1 MKKFTLFFSILFLFL
16 FTTKSFAADVKLI
29 DNSTLNEKL
38 ITVSI
43 DTQEQSTENVKIVLN
58 YSPEVTIT
66 KINES
71 ELNCSTFS
79 SIYTGNT
86 AEITC
91 TLSSSQNVN
100 GKLAE
105 IIFTSTSEKYAFV
118 VDKTQ
123 SQIGELTIDN
133 VVDLGQLNAEGTIT
147 DGDTTTGTDEN
158 PIETTEGNQPATAPS
173 TISTTQK
180 ETTSFMS
187 FLPYILLGAAGI
199 FLIAIIVLLITK
211 KKDDITPNTLQTPA
225 QIPQQPAVPPL
236 INPQP
241 QEVTQ
246 TQNESMQGNVS
257 NVETKPTLEQL
268 VTQSP
273 DVSSSTVPMMPTT
286 QTTNTPKEEELSD
299 LEALLV
305 SENPSLNTVPQ
316 EPVIEPPA
324 EPNTQPASQTSQ
336 NLPPIENTDTN
347 LGYTANISTGGLP
360 EVGSTSPLEPSYQVS
375 PDLGSIEQPIAE
387 TAISEA
393 PVPMPEVTPAE
404 MDMNTPVSTPLN
416 NSFAQVNAEPT
427 LTQPTENST
436 PEIIDTPAEMDMNI
450 PVSTPLNNSFAQ
462 VNAEPTLAQPA
473 ENSTPEII
481 DTGLEVDLQ
490 SIINQEISSIPLNS
504 TPTNTEPQ
512 NPVTPMNPINTTEP
526 TNPVSPI

>member
-1 MKKFTLFFSILFLFL
+1 MKKFTLFFSILFLFV
-16 FTTKSFAADVKLI
+16 FATKSFAADVKLI

-58 YSPEVTIT
+58 YSPEITIT

-79 SIYTGNT
+79 SIFTGNT

-91 TLSSSQNVN
+91 ALSSSQKVN

-123 SQIGELTIDN
+123 SQIGELTIEN
-133 VVDLGQLNAEGTIT
+133 VVDLGQLNAEGTT
-147 DGDTTTGTDEN
+147 ETDTTTGTDDN
-158 PIETTEGNQPATAPS
+158 ATETTEGNQPATTPS
-173 TISTTQK
+173 TTSTTQK
-180 ETTSFMS
+180 KTTGFMS

-225 QIPQQPAVPPL
+225 QIPQQPVVPPL

-246 TQNESMQGNVS
+246 TQIDNMQGNVP

-273 DVSSSTVPMMPTT
+273 DVSSFETPIMPTT
-286 QTTNTPKEEELSD
+286 QTTNTQKEELSD
-299 LEALLV
+299 LEALLI

-316 EPVIEPPA
+316 EPVIETP
-324 EPNTQPASQTSQ
+324 EVPNTQPAYQTTQ
-336 NLPPIENTDTN
+336 NLPPIENTDIN
-347 LGYTANISTGGLP
+347 LGYTANTSTGGLP

-375 PDLGSIEQPIAE
+375 PDLGPIEQPIAE
-387 TAISEA
+387 PAISEV
-393 PVPMPEVTPAE
+393 PVVDIPTTNPMPEVNPTE
-404 MDMNTPVSTPLN
+404 MGMNTPVSIPLN
-416 NSFAQVNAEPT
+416 NSFPEVYTEPS
-427 LTQPTENST
+427 LVQP
-436 PEIIDTPAEMDMNI
+436 
-450 PVSTPLNNSFAQ
+450 V
-462 VNAEPTLAQPA
+462 

-512 NPVTPMNPINTTEP
+512 NPVTPMNPLNTTEP
-526 TNPVSPI
+526 INPVNPI